1 MKIPSC
7 YQELDLELA
16 DSPYTFVLTTY
27 TPDEEELKN
36 EYGDDYTAWEA
47 IYRDFFFYISEAL
60 LQVEEAEFLTPSCFT
75 ILCSREI
82 GDGWM
87 SEYLIRLDERVR
99 ESIQYS
105 TLVHLLTIKH
115 LWDK

>member
-1 MKIPSC
+1 M
-7 YQELDLELA
+7 DLKLA

-36 EYGDDYTAWEA
+36 EYGNDHTAWEA
-47 IYRDFFFYISEAL
+47 IYRDFFFYISEAIL
-60 LQVEEAEFLTPSCFT
+60 RVEEVEFLSPPCFN
-75 ILCSREI
+75 ILDSREI

-99 ESIQYS
+99 DSTQYS
-105 TLVHLLTIKH
+105 ILIHLLSYKH
-115 LWDK
+115 LWDM